1 MYTGK
6 ILLTVTVFN
15 LIVLGC
21 ESVRVTK
28 DTPQSEIYAAEDT
41 SFVGVRSNKYVI
53 REGDNIQ
60 IVVWGYPEFSTTAP
74 VKEGGSVTIPLI
86 GDIQASNQTKENFTN
101 NLRKKLAEYIQGDI
115 KLTVTIVTSQIYRVA
130 VLGEVRRPE
139 NYPVN
144 GDVSLVEIL
153 SAAGGTNPDSDL
165 NRIKIIRNN
174 GRRDNLEVD
183 LAKHVENGSLE
194 KIPKVR
200 PGDTVFVPKK
210 ENVVREVSEFIRDV
224 ILLFGFFRILN

>member
-1 MYTGK
+1 MHTGK
-6 ILLTVTVFN
+6 ILHTLLLASLFT
-15 LIVLGC
+15 LGC
-21 ESVRVTK
+21 EVLRVTK
-28 DTPQSEIYAAEDT
+28 DNPRLENYVSEDT
-41 SFVGVRSNKYVI
+41 VFAGVRSSKYVI

-60 IVVWGYPEFSTTAP
+60 IVVWGYPEFNTTAT
-74 VKEGGSVTIPLI
+74 VKEGGSVTVPLI
-86 GDIQASNQTKENFTN
+86 GDIQAANQTKENFTGH
-101 NLRKKLAEYIQGDI
+101 LRRKLSEYIQGDV
-115 KLTVTIVTSQIYRVA
+115 KLTVTIVSSQVYRVA

-174 GRRDNLEVD
+174 GRKDNLEVD

-194 KIPKVR
+194 NIPKVR
-200 PGDTVFVPKK
+200 PGDIVFVPKK
-210 ENVVREVSEFIRDV
+210 ENVVRDVSEFIRDV